1 MKKVNGSVFIFE
13 FVSQFETERNVLR
26 ESEKKK
32 KIKAAERK
40 VLVKKKMSFLDGA
53 SVKNTN

>member
-32 KIKAAERK
+32 K
-40 VLVKKKMSFLDGA
+40 
-53 SVKNTN
+53 